1 MLEYNRNTNTMS
13 DDTVAKKLVGLESKM
28 KELLKRT
35 EKLNNKAKKTD
46 DIIDSLRR
54 ENKLLKKELSG
65 VKRKILQEL

>member
-1 MLEYNRNTNTMS
+1 MS

-28 KELLKRT
+28 KELLRRT
-35 EKLNNKAKKTD
+35 EKLNKKAKKTD

-65 VKRKILQEL
+65 VKRKILQ

>member
-1 MLEYNRNTNTMS
+1 MS

-28 KELLKRT
+28 KELLRKT
-35 EKLNNKAKKTD
+35 EKLNKKAKKTD
-46 DIIDSLRR
+46 DIIDSLRK

>member
-1 MLEYNRNTNTMS
+1 MS

-28 KELLKRT
+28 KELLKKT
-35 EKLNNKAKKTD
+35 EKLNKKAKKTD

>member
-1 MLEYNRNTNTMS
+1 MLEYNNTMS

-28 KELLKRT
+28 KELLRRT
-35 EKLNNKAKKTD
+35 EKLNKKVKKTD

-54 ENKLLKKELSG
+54 ENRLLKKELSG

>member
-1 MLEYNRNTNTMS
+1 MS
-13 DDTVAKKLVGLESKM
+13 DDTVAKKIVGLESKM
-28 KELLKRT
+28 KELLRKT
-35 EKLNNKAKKTD
+35 EKLNKKAKKTD

>member
-1 MLEYNRNTNTMS
+1 MS

-28 KELLKRT
+28 KELLRRT
-35 EKLNNKAKKTD
+35 EKLNKKAKKTD

>member
-1 MLEYNRNTNTMS
+1 MS

-28 KELLKRT
+28 KELLRKT
-35 EKLNNKAKKTD
+35 EKLNKKAKKTD

>member
-1 MLEYNRNTNTMS
+1 MS

-28 KELLKRT
+28 KELLRKT
-35 EKLNNKAKKTD
+35 EKLNKKAKKTD

-65 VKRKILQEL
+65 VKRKTLQEL